1 MLKNR
6 LFRNGA
12 LVAIAGIAAFGASA
26 LLTDKAEAKC
36 YLIYC
41 PTAPAPQPQV
51 RTEVVEERVV
61 YVENRV
67 HKAKKVTK
75 AKKIVKPAPR
85 PAPKKVV
92 SKSCATCYKAGYQ
105 AGLRDARANKVSYKA
120 PAKPVKKAN
129 YSQNNSG
136 SQKVV
141 TRTVTR
147 TIRTYSDGS
156 NTGYVNNNYG
166 QSSNGVVNYAAAY
179 NAPAYSQ
186 SVPVAAY
193 AGRGEQ
199 WVATR
204 TQVIRYGA
212 PAQISYAN
220 GQACGYGAPISNPY
234 GQKAW
239 VCKCAQGWMP
249 PR

>member
-12 LVAIAGIAAFGASA
+12 LVAIAGIAAFGATA
-26 LLTDKAEAKC
+26 LFANKAEAKC

-41 PTAPAPQPQV
+41 PAPAPQPQV

-61 YVENRV
+61 YVEDRV
-67 HKAKKVTK
+67 QKTKKVKKAKVVR
-75 AKKIVKPAPR
+75 A
-85 PAPKKVV
+85 APKKAV
-92 SKSCATCYKAGYQ
+92 SKSCATCYKAGYK
-105 AGLRDARANKVSYKA
+105 AGYRDGRASVGAKKVTYKA
-120 PAKPVKKAN
+120 PAKPVKKVSYAQTN
-129 YSQNNSG
+129 QGSG
-136 SQKVV
+136 RVV
-141 TRTVTR
+141 TKTVTR
-147 TIRTYSDGS
+147 VVRTYNDTPA
-156 NTGYVNNNYG
+156 NNVYANNNYR

-186 SVPVAAY
+186 SIPVAAY

-212 PAQISYAN
+212 PAQVSYAN

>member
-12 LVAIAGIAAFGASA
+12 LVAIAGIAAFGATA
-26 LLTDKAEAKC
+26 LFADTAEAKC

-41 PTAPAPQPQV
+41 PAPAPQPQV

-61 YVENRV
+61 FVENRV
-67 HKAKKVTK
+67 QKTKKVRK
-75 AKKIVKPAPR
+75 ARVVK

-92 SKSCATCYKAGYQ
+92 SKSCATCYKKGYKAGY
-105 AGLRDARANKVSYKA
+105 RDGRASVGAKKITYRA
-120 PAKPVKKAN
+120 PAKKATYTQSN
-129 YSQNNSG
+129 QGN
-136 SQKVV
+136 KVV

-147 TIRTYSDGS
+147 VVRTYNDVPA
-156 NTGYVNNNYG
+156 NNVYANNNYR
-166 QSSNGVVNYAAAY
+166 QTSNGVVNYAAAY

-186 SVPVAAY
+186 SIPVAAY

-199 WVATR
+199 MVATR

-212 PAQISYAN
+212 PVQISYAN
-220 GQACGYGAPISNPY
+220 GQACGYGAPMSNPY